1 MGISIAALGRSSKCS
16 LCPVVWRVLLVP
28 SSKHRRNGK
37 ARKRP
42 KVAKQCRRTA
52 LYIKESPYIFRA
64 KPIEEPSR
72 DCDQGLP
79 DYLKQAVAALD
90 IKLPAS
96 RIDKIESAIK
106 EEGNESLVRLFNAYR
121 GRYQRE
127 ESRAVQDFALIA
139 VLAKTTTLSPE
150 EICSTPSN
158 EVFNIHAV
166 IDLIIASESRN
177 EHEIAIAKAW
187 LNYSGILSLK
197 PDLGLDWLGEEMINT
212 DPGGRAL
219 GDAVHRN
226 LFSEVYALGQQDL
239 KDGSFASARYR
250 ILVATARYCLSEIG
264 DQEWMAECRSG
275 GGDLHASGGAS
286 SLEEGLKNLHDP
298 LVWLFIPKALERS
311 IDYAFDGIGS
321 WCA

>member
-1 MGISIAALGRSSKCS
+1 M
-16 LCPVVWRVLLVP
+16 PN
-28 SSKHRRNGK
+28 SKHRRNGK
-37 ARKRP
+37 VRKRT
-42 KVAKQCRRTA
+42 KVAKQRGGTA
-52 LYIKESPYIFRA
+52 LRIKESPDIFRG

-72 DCDQGLP
+72 NCDQGLP
-79 DYLKQAVAALD
+79 DYLRQAVAVLD

-96 RIDKIESAIK
+96 RIDKIESALK
-106 EEGNESLVRLFNAYR
+106 EEGNESFIRLFNAYR

-127 ESRAVQDFALIA
+127 EFRAVQDFVLIA
-139 VLAKTTTLSPE
+139 ALAKTTDLTPE
-150 EICSTPSN
+150 EICSTPLS
-158 EVFNIHAV
+158 EVPNIHAV
-166 IDLIIASESRN
+166 GDLVAEGGSEYT
-177 EHEIAIAKAW
+177 IGKAW
-187 LNYSGILSLK
+187 LNYSGMLSLK
-197 PDLGLDWLGEEMINT
+197 PDLDLGWLGEEMINT

-226 LFSEVYALGQQDL
+226 LFSEVYALGKQDL
-239 KDGSFASARYR
+239 KDGSFASARYQ
-250 ILVATARYCLSEIG
+250 ILAATARYCLSEIG
-264 DQEWMAECRSG
+264 DQEWMGACRSG